1 MALNQKTLTFYR
13 LPIRDPQFSGIT
25 QVPFPSAYERFLEI
39 IGIFS
44 FDLGWI
50 LSAACLATGIDFYDK
65 LL

>member
-1 MALNQKTLTFYR
+1 VY
-13 LPIRDPQFSGIT
+13 DW
-25 QVPFPSAYERFLEI
+25 FLGI

-50 LSAACLATGIDFYDK
+50 LSAACLATGIGFFDK